1 AADAGTVTG
10 VRDGMPDIDITADN
24 AVDVSDRECGNG
36 VVILHDDGWETQ
48 YCHLR
53 KSSVQVRSGDRVRQ
67 GQKLGEVGM
76 SGLAAFPH
84 LEFLVRHD
92 GAVVDPFAP
101 GSVSGCADQNLD
113 QLWLAPLPYVP
124 TGVLDAGFSTEV
136 PDYSAVKEG
145 LTALSSLTQE
155 ASALVIWATYFGP
168 RAGDRI
174 HSHITG
180 PEGFVFEDAY
190 TVERDQAQAMRATGR
205 RKPANGWPLGVYT
218 AILTYVRGDALQWRI
233 ERQIQVLR

>member
-1 AADAGTVTG
+1 
-10 VRDGMPDIDITADN
+10 
-24 AVDVSDRECGNG
+24 
-36 VVILHDDGWETQ
+36 
-48 YCHLR
+48 
-53 KSSVQVRSGDRVRQ
+53 
-67 GQKLGEVGM
+67 M

-136 PDYSAVKEG
+136 PDYAAVKEG
-145 LTALSSLTQE
+145 IAALSSLTQE

-168 RAGDRI
+168 RAGDQITSTSQALKDLYSRM
-174 HSHITG
+174 HILWSG
-180 PEGFVFEDAY
+180 IK
-190 TVERDQAQAMRATGR
+190 RRRCGR
-205 RKPANGWPLGVYT
+205 RGVGSLRTDGLLGS
-218 AILTYVRGDALQWRI
+218 ILPS
-233 ERQIQVLR
+233 